1 MIFSTAYADTAPQSG
16 GLASLLLPI
25 SLIVV
30 FYFLLIRPQQ
40 KQRKQHQTLIASLKK
55 GDKVM
60 TNSGLIA
67 TITKVVNDQEVL
79 LEIANGVHCK
89 FVKSAIINVINAESQ
104 TQASQPQA
112 TQAIQASQDS
122 QAPQQTPQT
131 SQEQHAQ
138 VSQASQVPQQEDIKK
153 DN

>member
-104 TQASQPQA
+104 VQVSQTPQMPQAS
-112 TQAIQASQDS
+112 
-122 QAPQQTPQT
+122 QQTPQA
-131 SQEQHAQ
+131 SQEQHTQVPQAPQMSQTQ
-138 VSQASQVPQQEDIKK
+138 VSQQEDIKK